1 MCFEFFFFF
10 FLTVKRWFS
19 SIEGEGYGDP
29 RFLPLKDLYDASKGF
44 LVNDTL
50 IVEATILVMSK

>member
-1 MCFEFFFFF
+1 MCFEFF